1 MHNNVLLTAVTKTS
15 HGRSK
20 IIITSLCIWIVMW
33 CFQGAFTNTIPCAP
47 PNKLGAAVHG
57 SRLQCQYS
65 SPEHSTLTKWRPSA
79 VDDGHVLGVPK
90 TTPPG
95 SMIHLEDSPVSVYSL
110 IMATMYY
117 KKAKSANWKGY
128 GVKSGRNQTQASMSP
143 LQVGSHLMLPT
154 TSCDNKHEMSSREV
168 IACRFTMLTLSC
180 TGS

>member
-1 MHNNVLLTAVTKTS
+1 MHNNVLLTAVTKTY

-20 IIITSLCIWIVMW
+20 IIIISLCIWIVMW

-95 SMIHLEDSPVSVYSL
+95 SVIHLKTHQSQYILVSWL
-110 IMATMYY
+110 QCITR
-117 KKAKSANWKGY
+117 KQ
-128 GVKSGRNQTQASMSP
+128 NQQMEKDM
-143 LQVGSHLMLPT
+143 G
-154 TSCDNKHEMSSREV
+154 
-168 IACRFTMLTLSC
+168 
-180 TGS
+180 